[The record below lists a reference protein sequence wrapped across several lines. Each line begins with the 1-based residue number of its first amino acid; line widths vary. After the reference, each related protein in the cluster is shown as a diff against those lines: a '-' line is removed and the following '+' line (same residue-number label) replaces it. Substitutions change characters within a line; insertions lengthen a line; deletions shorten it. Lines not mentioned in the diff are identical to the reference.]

1 MIQIGAK
8 GTLKRLDEML
18 VSAMN
23 GTFDESSYDET
34 ELSRLESR
42 WKQYFTA
49 QGQLVG
55 QVKKERENIR
65 TLVSDISHQT
75 KTPLANILL
84 YAELLDE
91 KAENE
96 EEKMLAG
103 QIVRQTEKLQ
113 FLLQSL
119 VKMSRLETGILE
131 LSPADGEIAP
141 MIRET
146 AALLQKRAEAK
157 NICLDCELEE
167 RVICRFDRKWTSE
180 ALGNIIDNAVKYSPE
195 ESRITIRIRK
205 YEFYACIE
213 VEDQGPGIAEEE
225 RAQIFGRFYRGKQ
238 MRQEEGVG
246 IGLYLAREILEKEEG
261 YIKVSSADGTGSRF
275 SIYLPISQESAG
287 YPGSEI

>member
-18 VSAMN
+18 ESAMN
-23 GTFDESSYDET
+23 GTFDETSYDET

-49 QGQLVG
+49 QGQLVV

-113 FLLQSL
+113 FLLKSL
-119 VKMSRLETGILE
+119 VKMYRLETGILE

-146 AALLQKRAEAK
+146 AASLQKKA
-157 NICLDCELEE
+157 CLLYTSDPDRDGRLEG
-167 RVICRFDRKWTSE
+167 VTGNGQ
-180 ALGNIIDNAVKYSPE
+180 LGLAGKYSTQ
-195 ESRITIRIRK
+195 SRTYEPLGYEQSIR
-205 YEFYACIE
+205 
-213 VEDQGPGIAEEE
+213 V
-225 RAQIFGRFYRGKQ
+225 
-238 MRQEEGVG
+238 
-246 IGLYLAREILEKEEG
+246 
-261 YIKVSSADGTGSRF
+261 
-275 SIYLPISQESAG
+275 
-287 YPGSEI
+287 

>member
-18 VSAMN
+18 ESAMN
-23 GTFDESSYDET
+23 GTFDETSYDET

-103 QIVRQTEKLQ
+103 QIVRQTEKLIDE
-113 FLLQSL
+113 
-119 VKMSRLETGILE
+119 VLEKSEEEKRRANKVRYINYKIYVN
-131 LSPADGEIAP
+131 SIRKAFGEIS
-141 MIRET
+141 M
-146 AALLQKRAEAK
+146 AEKNAK
-157 NICLDCELEE
+157 Y
-167 RVICRFDRKWTSE
+167 F
-180 ALGNIIDNAVKYSPE
+180 
-195 ESRITIRIRK
+195 
-205 YEFYACIE
+205 
-213 VEDQGPGIAEEE
+213 
-225 RAQIFGRFYRGKQ
+225 
-238 MRQEEGVG
+238 QEENEGFV
-246 IGLYLAREILEKEEG
+246 EIK
-261 YIKVSSADGTGSRF
+261 IVIPKNNVSQRKCFT
-275 SIYLPISQESAG
+275 
-287 YPGSEI
+287 